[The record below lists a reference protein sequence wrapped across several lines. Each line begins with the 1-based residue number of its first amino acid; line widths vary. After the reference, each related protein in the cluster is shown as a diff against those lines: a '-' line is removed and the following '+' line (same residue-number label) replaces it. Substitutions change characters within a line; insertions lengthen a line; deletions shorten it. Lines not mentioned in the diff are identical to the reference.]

1 MPMSLTFDQFETSC
15 RARQF
20 KPITLLYGEETFL
33 IDEAQRVLVETALA
47 PHQRDFNLDI
57 VYGAEAEG
65 TEVIARCSAF
75 PMMAERRV
83 VLVRDFEKLRGAALF
98 QHYAERPNPTAVVLL
113 ACRERPKNLN
123 SQPFRALKQ
132 HAAWGE
138 FKALKP
144 REMTGWL
151 TRRLKTLGKAL
162 DGEAAAL
169 LADLIG
175 TDLQTA
181 ASEADKLAAHVGTR
195 ARVTASDVVAA
206 AGQSREYNVFE
217 LQKAVGEGRM
227 ADAVTIAD
235 RLLQQASN
243 VTGEALRIVALLAT
257 YVGKLHR
264 LTPLLAQ
271 RLRDDAL
278 ASALGVPPFFVKEYV
293 AAAQRLGP
301 ARLDDTLAALL
312 AADYELK
319 GGTNHDPRLV
329 LLLLLRRLSAP
340 SRLASPHRSAAP
352 RSAGARASAAHPA

>member
-1 MPMSLTFDQFETSC
+1 MSLTFDQIETSFG
-15 RARQF
+15 ARRF
-20 KPITLLYGEETFL
+20 KPLYFLYGEESFL
-33 IDEAQRVLVETALA
+33 INEAQRLLVDAALA
-47 PHQRDFNLDI
+47 PHERDFNLDI

-65 TEVIARCSAF
+65 AEVIARCSAY

-83 VLVRDFEKLRGAALF
+83 VLVRDFEKLKGNALF
-98 QHYAERPNPTAVVLL
+98 QSYAERPNPTAVVLL
-113 ACRERPKNLN
+113 ACREKPKNLN
-123 SQPFRALKQ
+123 SQPYRALKQ

-144 REMTGWL
+144 REITGWL
-151 TRRLKTLGKAL
+151 TRRLKALGKTL

-195 ARVTASDVVAA
+195 TRVGRDDVIAA
-206 AGQSREYNVFE
+206 AGQSREFNVFE
-217 LQKAVGEGRM
+217 LQKAVGDGRFT
-227 ADAVTIAD
+227 DALPIAE

-243 VTGEALRIVALLAT
+243 AQGEALRIVALLST
-257 YVGKLHR
+257 YIGKLHR
-264 LTPLLAQ
+264 LHPLLAA

-278 ASALGVPPFFVKEYV
+278 ASEIGVPPFFVKEYK
-293 AAAQRLGP
+293 AAA
-301 ARLDDTLAALL
+301 ARIGADGLDDALVGLL

-329 LLLLLRRLSAP
+329 LLLLLRRLAAP
-340 SRLASPHRSAAP
+340 AHPPSAP
-352 RSAGARASAAHPA
+352 RSTTGARAPSAHPA